1 MKWVNKV
8 SVFYRET
15 RIGEL
20 SMTPD
25 NRCCAFEYDKSWLA
39 SGFSILPL
47 DLPLNP
53 DLYIAKTEPFFG
65 NFGIFEDS
73 LPNTAT
79 SCSRSAP

>member
-15 RIGEL
+15 KVGEL

-39 SGFSILPL
+39 SGLELIQRIIDNCQEIL
-47 DLPLNP
+47 
-53 DLYIAKTEPFFG
+53 
-65 NFGIFEDS
+65 
-73 LPNTAT
+73 
-79 SCSRSAP
+79 SAEFMHFRKV